1 VAVTVVVPGFFD
13 TPMTDRW
20 KGPTPFMVSLDKMVR
35 VIAQRRRPAQRR
47 AWCIRACWRFG
58 PGRGG
63 SDAGGDRR
71 PDRARLPLPYRTRLL
86 SFFMGVQFAIGLAL
100 ALVTWVGL
108 RLLVGAP
115 LLRGRPALL
124 ALDMAAPLIGFLL
137 FTLATARPIV
147 AGIGIVALGVGLG
160 VADRVKRA
168 VLDEPV
174 MFADRAELLEVVR
187 HPRFYIAFVGTVPMV
202 AGTIAIVALVAA
214 MLWAEPPLWHVSLLW
229 QIALAVLAAV
239 IGRLAF
245 VIPGSA
251 AFRPR
256 LARAYRSFAPSRDP
270 DADMKAIGLLA
281 TCIIHAT
288 LASDE
293 RATRRAAVRARGLPG
308 WTKGVGPVVLVQGES
323 WVDARRLHPGLAG
336 HVPYF
341 GALSATAALSGRLT
355 VPCWGA
361 NTIRSELAVVAG
373 IGPDALGLDR
383 FNPYEHFAQAPL
395 PSLAQA
401 ARAAGCKTICVHPYS
416 RNFYARDK
424 VMPHLGFDRFFGDE
438 AFVGAER
445 DGGYVTDA
453 ALARFAADLI
463 AQEGPDLF
471 LFLITIENH
480 GPWDGSHDSVAPA
493 PLPLEWDLPDRPAM
507 GRWLRHAD
515 ATDAMIPVLQQAIA
529 QHGKGWLGFY
539 GDHQPSLSGVFH
551 GSGDRRTDYALWPV
565 GGAAVAA
572 REDIAAEDIA
582 GRLLGLMAVRGAD

>member
-1 VAVTVVVPGFFD
+1 
-13 TPMTDRW
+13 MMLQ
-20 KGPTPFMVSLDKMVR
+20 FM
-35 VIAQRRRPAQRR
+35 
-47 AWCIRACWRFG
+47 
-58 PGRGG
+58 
-63 SDAGGDRR
+63 
-71 PDRARLPLPYRTRLL
+71 
-86 SFFMGVQFAIGLAL
+86 IGLAL
-100 ALVTWVGL
+100 AVATWVGL
-108 RLLVGAP
+108 RVMVGARFAGVP
-115 LLRGRPALL
+115 FALL
-124 ALDMAAPLIGFLL
+124 ALDMAAPIIGFLL

-160 VADRVKRA
+160 VADKVKRI

-187 HPRFYIAFVGTVPMV
+187 HPRFYISFVGTVPMV

-214 MLWAEPPLWHVSLLW
+214 MLWAEPPLWHASLLA
-229 QIALAVLAAV
+229 QIVLLVLAAV

-245 VIPGSA
+245 VVPGSA

-256 LARAYRSFAPSRDP
+256 LASTYRRFAPTRDP

-293 RATRRAAVRARGLPG
+293 REQRRVEVRAQGLPG
-308 WTKGVGPVVLVQGES
+308 WTKGAGPVVLVQGES
-323 WVDARRLHPGLAG
+323 WVDARRLHAGLAG
-336 HVPYF
+336 RVPHF

-373 IGPDALGLDR
+373 IGPEALGLDR

-401 ARAAGCKTICVHPYS
+401 ARAAGCTTICVHPYS

-424 VMPHLGFDRFFGDE
+424 VMPFLGFDRFIGEE
-438 AFVGAER
+438 AFVGAAR

-453 ALARFAADLI
+453 ALAAFAANLI

-480 GPWDGSHDSVAPA
+480 GPWDGSHDTVPPA
-493 PLPLEWDLPDRPAM
+493 PLPPEWEVPDRQAV

-515 ATDAMIPVLQQAIA
+515 ATDAMIPALQAAITR
-529 QHGKGWLGFY
+529 HGKGWLGFY

-551 GSGDRRTDYALWPV
+551 GGGDRRTDYALWPV
-565 GGAAVAA
+565 GGATEML

-582 GRLLGLMAVRGAD
+582 ARLLGLMAASSTR